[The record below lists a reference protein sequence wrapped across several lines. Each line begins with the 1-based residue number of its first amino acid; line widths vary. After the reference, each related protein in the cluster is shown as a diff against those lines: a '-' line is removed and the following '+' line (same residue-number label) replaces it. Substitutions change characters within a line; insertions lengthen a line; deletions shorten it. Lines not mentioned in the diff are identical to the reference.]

1 MRAALGLAW
10 LLMGALACSEFKL
23 VSSDLSPP
31 SDLSP
36 SADLVSPVCLRV
48 TACNY
53 PQDGC
58 ASGSQ
63 CYPYGMVA
71 TAGPGYCLPVGFRT
85 GCSGGACDNG
95 AACYL
100 DYDFCLD
107 AQETACVC
115 GSAPQACGF

>member
-1 MRAALGLAW
+1 MIGKVARAC
-10 LLMGALACSEFKL
+10 LLCGALACSEFKL

-31 SDLSP
+31 PDLSP
-36 SADLVSPVCLRV
+36 SADLAPACPSV

-53 PQDGC
+53 PADHCTG
-58 ASGSQ
+58 GSQ
-63 CYPYGMVA
+63 CYPYGQVA

-85 GCSGGACDNG
+85 GCVNSACDNG
-95 AACYL
+95 VACYL

-115 GSAPQACGF
+115 GAAPQACGF